1 MEISEF
7 IMLLKSKLREN
18 EMEEI
23 REHCKDND
31 AISVIENSTYI
42 CVRLKN
48 ERELPFHLWVF
59 DLLCKTRER

>member
-59 DLLCKTRER
+59 DLLCKTKER

>member
-7 IMLLKSKLREN
+7 IMILKSKLREN
-18 EMEEI
+18 EIEEI

-59 DLLCKTRER
+59 DLLCKTKER

>member
-1 MEISEF
+1 MEISE
-7 IMLLKSKLREN
+7 LLILLNSKLREN

-31 AISVIENSTYI
+31 YISVIENRTYI
-42 CVRLKN
+42 CVHLHD

-59 DLLCKTRER
+59 DLLCKTKER

>member
-7 IMLLKSKLREN
+7 LILLKSKLREN

-59 DLLCKTRER
+59 DLLCKTKER

>member
-7 IMLLKSKLREN
+7 LILVKSKLRKN

-23 REHCKDND
+23 REHCKNND
-31 AISVIENSTYI
+31 DISVIENRTYI
-42 CVRLKN
+42 CVQLHD

-59 DLLCKTRER
+59 DLLCKTKER

>member
-1 MEISEF
+1 MEISELL
-7 IMLLKSKLREN
+7 ILLKSKLREN

-31 AISVIENSTYI
+31 AISVIENRTYI
-42 CVRLKN
+42 CVHLHD

-59 DLLCKTRER
+59 DLLCKTKER

>member
-7 IMLLKSKLREN
+7 IMILKSKLRDN

-42 CVRLKN
+42 CVHLKN

-59 DLLCKTRER
+59 DLLCKTKER